1 MLFINVE
8 FKRQQKKTMGRTP
21 REIRELG
28 TEAVRLYNA
37 AIDQGH
43 YVNDLIRCMFVGHH
57 GVGKTTLVKTFLA
70 DKDKRKPRSTDGID
84 VHIRKC
90 YFDKDTDEWHVQG

>member
-1 MLFINVE
+1 MSQV
-8 FKRQQKKTMGRTP
+8 P

-28 TEAVRLYNA
+28 TDAIRIYRE

-43 YVNDLIRCMFVGHH
+43 YVNNLIRCMFVGHH
-57 GVGKTTLVKTFLA
+57 GVGKTTLVKTFLG

-84 VHIRKC
+84 VHIRKS
-90 YFDKDTDEWHVQG
+90 YVDEDTNEWHVQGNNIQLN

>member
-1 MLFINVE
+1 
-8 FKRQQKKTMGRTP
+8 MGRTP

-70 DKDKRKPRSTDGID
+70 DKDKRKTAQYRWHRCTHQKNVIL
-84 VHIRKC
+84 IRIQMTGTSKVSKM
-90 YFDKDTDEWHVQG
+90 YSV